1 FVFELL
7 KKARIDKLLWL
18 CGFRLWHL
26 RCEHLE
32 NELDSFD
39 REERLFGNR
48 FYIVVPGSFEDFGI
62 VDAHVLGEN
71 FLRCLPVGVDK
82 MDSLEVSLHRR
93 LDSLAIALDV
103 CARASEAVALHFDAK
118 ICDLQKI
125 DEAHLSCDGR
135 GGQLKS
141 AASIFPATIAPS
153 RSASGPPGTS
163 A

>member
-1 FVFELL
+1 MARAVQLRSCGILHDVRTHEAGLGEGANRTIETILHTLFHFDGYLFAISL
-7 KKARIDKLLWL
+7 KKPRIDKLLWL

-62 VDAHVLGEN
+62 VGAHVLGEN

-103 CARASEAVALHFDAK
+103 CARASEAV
-118 ICDLQKI
+118 
-125 DEAHLSCDGR
+125 
-135 GGQLKS
+135 
-141 AASIFPATIAPS
+141 
-153 RSASGPPGTS
+153 
-163 A
+163 